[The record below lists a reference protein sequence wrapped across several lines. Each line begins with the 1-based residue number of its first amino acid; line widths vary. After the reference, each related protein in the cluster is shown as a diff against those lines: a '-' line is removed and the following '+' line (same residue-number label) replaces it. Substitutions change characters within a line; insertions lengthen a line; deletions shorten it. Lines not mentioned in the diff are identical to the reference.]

1 MELQRLVDEIEP
13 LSLEHHISLARMLIR
28 EYGVQPD
35 ENKNGTFINL
45 STLDP
50 VVIKAIKAWV
60 LLIEK

>member
-13 LSLEHHISLARMLIR
+13 LSKEQHISLARMLIE
-28 EYGVQPD
+28 EYGVKPD
-35 ENKNGTFINL
+35 QNMNGTFINL

-50 VVIKAIKAWV
+50 IVIQAIKAWA